1 MKNERFLDVE
11 TLAWE
16 KMDRLLPAVVQDAA
30 TDQLLMLGYM
40 NRDALDATLAAGLV
54 TFFSRSKQRLWR
66 KGESSGN
73 VLRLVSIAAD
83 CDCDALL
90 IRAEPAGPTCHLGT
104 ESCFGEPGSGAG
116 WLGTLERIVATRS
129 AADPAQSYT
138 ASLLAEGPAKAAQ
151 KVGEEGVEV
160 ALAAV
165 SRDAEGLTE
174 EAADLLFHLLV
185 TLRSRDIQLS
195 SVIEVLQARHSSR

>member
-1 MKNERFLDVE
+1 MNEADLDVGG
-11 TLAWE
+11 LAWA
-16 KMDRLLPAVVQDAA
+16 KMEGLLPAVVQDAA

-40 NRDALDATLAAGLV
+40 NREALEATLTDGFV

-73 VLRLVSIAAD
+73 VLRLVSIGPD
-83 CDCDALL
+83 CDGDALL
-90 IRAEPAGPTCHLGT
+90 VRAQPTGPTCHLGID
-104 ESCFGEPGSGAG
+104 SCFGESQRGAG
-116 WLGTLERIVATRS
+116 WLGTLEQIVAAR
-129 AADPAQSYT
+129 AIADPEHSYT
-138 ASLLAEGPAKAAQ
+138 ARLLAEGPSKAAQ

-165 SRDAEGLTE
+165 SRDAEGLIE

-185 TLRSRDIQLS
+185 VLRSRELS
-195 SVIEVLQARHSSR
+195 LNDVITGLQARHVSR